1 MQNLHFKK
9 EERLCSVKLL
19 STLFKDGSSF
29 LFYPFRVTWIT
40 STEPQAYPAQVL
52 ISVPKKRFKRS
63 VDRNLLKRRMREAYR
78 LNKSQLLY
86 PLLLDHNK
94 KVLLALT
101 YVSNEILDSKY
112 ISSKMG
118 KMMKSLEKN
127 MFQL

>member
-1 MQNLHFKK
+1 
-9 EERLCSVKLL
+9 